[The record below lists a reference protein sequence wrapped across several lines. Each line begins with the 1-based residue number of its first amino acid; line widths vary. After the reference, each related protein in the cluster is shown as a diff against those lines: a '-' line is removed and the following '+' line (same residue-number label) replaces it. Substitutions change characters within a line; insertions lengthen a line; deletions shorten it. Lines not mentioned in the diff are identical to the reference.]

1 MQNEPQIMNAS
12 EKPIISKSKG
22 FEDFV
27 IILVKWRKIIF
38 WNTLI
43 ITLAAIVISLLMD
56 KWYTSTAS
64 ILPPKKK
71 GGLFGDIAGF
81 SSTIKDL
88 SKTLGK
94 LGATSDEAFSYLAI
108 MQSRTASQKVIDK
121 FNLRE
126 VYKIDEDKPIEVVID
141 ALKNNVDFKVE
152 DEGTVTINA
161 SDKNPKRASEMAN
174 YYVEILNEI
183 SIELSTREAKS
194 NRGFIERRYNQ
205 VLVDIKHIEDS
216 LKIFSQKFNIYGI
229 EEQTKVAIKSAAD
242 LKAQVEAKQIQ
253 LDIYKLNQDDT
264 HPLIIQTK
272 LQVSELQKKLTELQ
286 SSDEIT
292 KSGFFIPF
300 KKIPEVGVQYVRL
313 MRDYEIQT
321 RLMEF
326 ILPIYEQA
334 KIEEQKEIPVVLVL
348 DKGMPAER
356 KSAPKRAII
365 VLVAFLISL
374 LLGISYVLIL
384 ESFQNLKSEEVRYQ
398 RFRNGIILPL
408 KYFFKSNKQ

>member
-1 MQNEPQIMNAS
+1 MQNDSQINVTS
-12 EKPIISKSKG
+12 QKQKGSKTKNFG
-22 FEDFV
+22 DFV
-27 IILVKWRKIIF
+27 IILVKWRKILF

-43 ITLAAIVISLLMD
+43 ITLAAIIISLVMD

-88 SKTLGK
+88 SKTLGR
-94 LGATSDEAFSYLAI
+94 LGATSDEAFNYLAI
-108 MQSRTASQKVIDK
+108 MQSRTASQKIIDK
-121 FNLRE
+121 FKLRE
-126 VYKIDEDKPIEVVID
+126 AYEIDEDKPIEAVID
-141 ALKNNVDFKVE
+141 ELKNYADFKVE
-152 DEGTVTINA
+152 DEGTVTINVT
-161 SDKNPKRASEMAN
+161 DKDPKRAADMAN

-205 VLVDIKHIEDS
+205 VLLDIKNIEDS
-216 LKIFSQKFNIYGI
+216 LQSFSQKFNIYGI

-242 LKAQVEAKQIQ
+242 LKAQVEAKQIE
-253 LDIYKLNQDDT
+253 LDIYRLNQDET
-264 HPLIIQTK
+264 YPLIIRTK
-272 LQVSELQKKLTELQ
+272 LQLDELQKKLKELQ

-313 MRDYEIQT
+313 MRDYEMQT

-348 DKGMPAER
+348 DKGVPAER

-365 VLVAFLISL
+365 VSAAFLFSL

-384 ESFQNLKSEEVRYQ
+384 EAFQKLKNEEVRYQ
-398 RFRNGIILPL
+398 TFRNGIILPL
-408 KYFFKSNKQ
+408 KHFFKSNKQ

>member
-1 MQNEPQIMNAS
+1 MNTS
-12 EKPIISKSKG
+12 EKQKVSKSKTL
-22 FEDFV
+22 EDFI

-43 ITLAAIVISLLMD
+43 ITLAAVVISLLID
-56 KWYTSTAS
+56 KWYISTAS

-88 SKTLGK
+88 SKTLGR
-94 LGATSDEAFSYLAI
+94 LGATSDEAFNYLAI
-108 MQSRTASQKVIDK
+108 LQSRTASIKVIDK
-121 FNLRE
+121 FNLRD
-126 VYKIDEDKPIEVVID
+126 VYEIDEDKPIETLID
-141 ALKNNVDFKVE
+141 ALKNNVDFNVE
-152 DEGTVTINA
+152 DEGTVTINV
-161 SDKNPKRASEMAN
+161 SDKSPKRAADMAN

-194 NRGFIERRYNQ
+194 NRGFIETRYNQ
-205 VLVDIKHIEDS
+205 VLVDIKDIEDS

-242 LKAQVEAKQIQ
+242 LKAQVEAKQIE
-253 LDIYKLNQDDT
+253 LDVYRLSQDET
-264 HPLIIQTK
+264 HPMIIQTK
-272 LQVSELQKKLTELQ
+272 LQVEELQKKLKELQ

-300 KKIPEVGVQYVRL
+300 KKIPEVGVKYVRL

-365 VLVAFLISL
+365 VLAAFLISL

-384 ESFQNLKSEEVRYQ
+384 ESFQNLKSEEARYQ
-398 RFRNGIILPL
+398 TFRNGIILPL
-408 KYFFKSNKQ
+408 KHFFKSNKQ

>member
-1 MQNEPQIMNAS
+1 MQNESQIMNTS
-12 EKPIISKSKG
+12 EKQEVSKSKS
-22 FEDFV
+22 FEDFI

-43 ITLAAIVISLLMD
+43 ITLAAVIISLLMD

-88 SKTLGK
+88 SKTLGR
-94 LGATSDEAFSYLAI
+94 LGATSDEAFNYLAI
-108 MQSRTASQKVIDK
+108 MQSRTASIKVIDK
-121 FNLRE
+121 FNLRK
-126 VYKIDEDKPIEVVID
+126 VYKIEKDKPIEAVID
-141 ALKNNVDFKVE
+141 ELKNNVNFNVE
-152 DEGTVTINA
+152 DEGTVTINV
-161 SDKNPKRASEMAN
+161 SDKNPKRAADMAN

-183 SIELSTREAKS
+183 SIELSTREAKN
-194 NRGFIERRYNQ
+194 NREFIERRYNQ
-205 VLVDIKHIEDS
+205 VLVDIKDIEDS

-242 LKAQVEAKQIQ
+242 LKAQVEAKQIE
-253 LDIYKLNQDDT
+253 LDIYKLNQEDT

-272 LQVSELQKKLTELQ
+272 LQLEELQKKLKDLQ

-300 KKIPEVGVQYVRL
+300 KKIPEVGIKYVRL
-313 MRDYEIQT
+313 MRDYEVQT

-365 VLVAFLISL
+365 VLAAFLISL
-374 LLGISYVLIL
+374 LLGVSYVLIL
-384 ESFQNLKSEEVRYQ
+384 ESFQNLKNEETRYQ
-398 RFRNGIILPL
+398 TFRNGIIIPL
-408 KYFFKSNKQ
+408 KHFFKSNK

>member
-1 MQNEPQIMNAS
+1 MNTS
-12 EKPIISKSKG
+12 EKQKVSKSKT
-22 FEDFV
+22 FEDFI

-43 ITLAAIVISLLMD
+43 ITLAAVVISLLID
-56 KWYTSTAS
+56 KWYISTAS

-88 SKTLGK
+88 SKTLGR
-94 LGATSDEAFSYLAI
+94 LGATSDEAFNYLAI
-108 MQSRTASQKVIDK
+108 LQSRTASIKVIDK
-121 FNLRE
+121 FNLRD
-126 VYKIDEDKPIEVVID
+126 VYEIDEDKPIETLID
-141 ALKNNVDFKVE
+141 ALKNKFDFNVE
-152 DEGTVTINA
+152 DEGTVTINV
-161 SDKNPKRASEMAN
+161 SDKSPKRAADMAN

-194 NRGFIERRYNQ
+194 NRGFIETRYNQ
-205 VLVDIKHIEDS
+205 VLVDIKDIEDS

-229 EEQTKVAIKSAAD
+229 EEQTKVGVKS
-242 LKAQVEAKQIQ
+242 
-253 LDIYKLNQDDT
+253 
-264 HPLIIQTK
+264 
-272 LQVSELQKKLTELQ
+272 
-286 SSDEIT
+286 
-292 KSGFFIPF
+292 
-300 KKIPEVGVQYVRL
+300 VRL

-365 VLVAFLISL
+365 VLAAFLISL

-384 ESFQNLKSEEVRYQ
+384 ESFQNLKNEEARYQ
-398 RFRNGIILPL
+398 TFRNGIILPL
-408 KYFFKSNKQ
+408 KHFFKSNKQ